1 MRNQLILIKLSLVLA
16 VFDGLVYQSMGK
28 DSHVYSQNDIDYS
41 LFNRDEVTTPIID
54 QITAQ
59 QIAGSAMFGT
69 VENMREPQSQ
79 QVTRWTQLLLMEI
92 MRYQLPGPHPSPG
105 SCLDCHAVLY
115 PYAHSPS
122 YPVTNTM

>member
-1 MRNQLILIKLSLVLA
+1 
-16 VFDGLVYQSMGK
+16 MGK
-28 DSHVYSQNDIDYS
+28 DSHVYSQSYIDNS

-79 QVTRWTQLLLMEI
+79 QVTRLMQLLLMEI
-92 MRYQLPGPHPSPG
+92 LRYHPSPG